1 MKELRYPQALVD
13 RILERRG
20 RFRIYEHL
28 EPRRTALLVVD
39 LQVHFM
45 QPGSPSEMP
54 SAREVVPA
62 VNRLA
67 GALRAR
73 GGHVVW
79 VISTYGPDPADRWP
93 NLFDRVLGEEAGRS
107 FREGL
112 TRGSPGHALWPELD
126 VRAGDPVIDKNRF
139 GGFVGSAGRLEAVL
153 RGLGVDTVL
162 ICGTVTN
169 VCCETTAREAAAFN
183 FKTVM
188 IADANGGR
196 SDEEDLQTYSVCIA
210 SYGDVMLT
218 DEAIARLGSS

>member
-1 MKELRYPQALVD
+1 MKELHYPQALVD

-20 RFRIYEHL
+20 RLRLYERL
-28 EPRRTALLVVD
+28 EPRRTALIVVD

-45 QPGSPSEMP
+45 QPGSPAEMP

-79 VISTYGPDPADRWP
+79 VVSTYGPDPADRWP
-93 NLFDRVLGEEAGRS
+93 NLFDNVLGEETGRS

-112 TRGSPGHALWPELD
+112 TRGTPGHALWPELD
-126 VRAGDPVIDKNRF
+126 ARAGDPVIDKNRF
-139 GGFVGSAGRLEAVL
+139 GGFVGSAGRLEAEL
-153 RGLGVDTVL
+153 RRLGVDTVL
-162 ICGTVTN
+162 VCGTVTN

-183 FKTVM
+183 FKTIM

-210 SYGDVMLT
+210 TYGDVMLA
-218 DEAIARLGSS
+218 DEAIARLGSA

>member
-1 MKELRYPQALVD
+1 MKELRYPQALVE
-13 RILERRG
+13 RILGRRG
-20 RFRIYEHL
+20 RLRLYERL

-45 QPGSPSEMP
+45 RPGSPSEMP
-54 SAREVVPA
+54 SARDVVPA

-67 GALRAR
+67 KALRAR

-79 VISTYGPDPADRWP
+79 VVSTYGPDPADRWP
-93 NLFDRVLGEEAGRS
+93 NLFDHVLGAEAGRH

-126 VRAGDPVIDKNRF
+126 VRAGEPVVEKNRF
-139 GGFVGSAGRLEAVL
+139 GGFVGSAGRLEKVL

-210 SYGDVMLT
+210 SYGDVMQS
-218 DEAIARLGSS
+218 DEAIARLGSP